1 MKQISEMLQEILRQ
15 VKLLST
21 HLGIIDEVEISG
33 DREIG
38 AKQDEPE
45 SSSFKIECNA
55 NSVFK
60 IECNA
65 NSVKSFILRRIDAGV
80 VVWPLGYATREFAKQ
95 GVQPSDLT
103 IIFKEAVASYEHPSR
118 SKAYLF
124 PKGATR
130 LHVFHVSVGSDEE
143 KLFPEWYKEKGIL
156 LILSIE
162 IVKVDVPIKTLVSAA
177 LETFKYQILIFATG
191 STFLVKENKA
201 KKNVKV
207 AIVGEGYIGLELS
220 AASHITL
227 EYVLQTCPNITIIG
241 EEVAAKKWSL
251 KSVTDCMVIAE
262 LNEIRAH
269 DSIDEDGQWKKKLI
283 DQSLKP
289 FEFLPQAI
297 QEQLLLERDPQEN
310 VQAVKIEIEKVLN
323 QMVETILEKGSNK
336 VLIKPTLKD
345 NYTSLVMKEYV
356 VCQLTLMPHTAM
368 LWAMMKEQFLQQS
381 II

>member
-1 MKQISEMLQEILRQ
+1 MRSNL
-15 VKLLST
+15 
-21 HLGIIDEVEISG
+21 
-33 DREIG
+33 
-38 AKQDEPE
+38 
-45 SSSFKIECNA
+45 
-55 NSVFK
+55 
-60 IECNA
+60 
-65 NSVKSFILRRIDAGV
+65 

-191 STFLVKENKA
+191 STF
-201 KKNVKV
+201 
-207 AIVGEGYIGLELS
+207 
-220 AASHITL
+220 
-227 EYVLQTCPNITIIG
+227 
-241 EEVAAKKWSL
+241 
-251 KSVTDCMVIAE
+251 VIAE

>member
-1 MKQISEMLQEILRQ
+1 MTTIIETYEANTRTMKQISEMLQEILRQ

-45 SSSFKIECNA
+45 IECNA

-241 EEVAAKKWSL
+241 EEV
-251 KSVTDCMVIAE
+251 IAE